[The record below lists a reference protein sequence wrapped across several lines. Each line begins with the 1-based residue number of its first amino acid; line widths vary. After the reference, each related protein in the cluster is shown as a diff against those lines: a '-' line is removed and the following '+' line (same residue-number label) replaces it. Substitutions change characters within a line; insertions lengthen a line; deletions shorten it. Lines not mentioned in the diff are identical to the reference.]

1 MQANTYIHVS
11 LKAVQ
16 YRSRVKQYWR
26 KANFVPRPFPFAR
39 GYLCINDC
47 SSTTVA
53 STLDFWGSFSQMRP
67 SHVVYRTRV
76 PLLSLLGYVNCMLPI
91 TTSLFCFQQKRLSRR
106 TLCYLATKLYLRQTK
121 PFISDICETFFTFAS
136 DQWTEKRECNTKAFF
151 CFVLITE

>member
-26 KANFVPRPFPFAR
+26 KANFVPRPFPFGR

-47 SSTTVA
+47 SSTTVV
-53 STLDFWGSFSQMRP
+53 STLDFWGSFSQMWP
-67 SHVVYRTRV
+67 SHVVHRTRV

-91 TTSLFCFQQKRLSRR
+91 TTSLFCFQQKRLSRS

-121 PFISDICETFFTFAS
+121 PFNLLAIFVRHSLHSLQTSGPRSENAIPKLS
-136 DQWTEKRECNTKAFF
+136 
-151 CFVLITE
+151 FVLCW